1 MTDWSAARLMSRT
14 AHISLFIGYVIVAA
28 IVGLTFPGG
37 VLNVEA
43 NGAWLLA
50 GLVFLVGLSLHEIIT
65 RRQNEM
71 TALRRLLVLRRAYDG
86 AHEEL
91 ERTRDE
97 VRRVYEALE
106 SVGQNAAEGC
116 RELKEVA
123 SEVKVL
129 HDLVEELY
137 STGNGMPDHA
147 LPPLPK
153 EVEIKDALDDTAV
166 FGSPT
171 TMAPVKLSETD
182 MLDIMRDALRQN
194 RVDLY
199 LQPIVSLPQRKHRY
213 FECFSA
219 VRNANGAVITPDRYI
234 EIAKKSGLIKA
245 IDNMLLF
252 RCIQLVKKIQKHD
265 YTTSF
270 FCNVSP
276 TTRADREFFQEF
288 REFLER
294 NEDLAPSIVFE
305 FSQADIAAHPE
316 EVIEDVERLKKMGYR
331 FCMDQIVDL
340 DFDAEALAEL
350 GFHFVKVEA
359 GTLLPAEGRD
369 TDEAADRV
377 KGLKR
382 RLDGAGV
389 DLIVEKIETEQM
401 LVELLDY
408 HIDFGQG
415 YLFGEPRLSQDP
427 PSARLTAG
435 ERP

>member
-1 MTDWSAARLMSRT
+1 MSRVT
-14 AHISLFIGYVIVAA
+14 HIIIFLGYVALAAVIGY
-28 IVGLTFPGG
+28 TFPGG
-37 VLNVEA
+37 VLNFEDNA
-43 NGAWLLA
+43 AWLLSA
-50 GLVFLVGLSLHEIIT
+50 VVFLGGLLGHETIA
-65 RRQNEM
+65 RRQNEA

-91 ERTRDE
+91 ERARDE
-97 VRRVYEALE
+97 MRRVYEAME
-106 SVGQNAAEGC
+106 SVGQDAAEGG
-116 RELKEVA
+116 RELEEVA
-123 SEVKVL
+123 SEVRVL
-129 HDLVEELY
+129 HALVEELY
-137 STGNGMPDHA
+137 STSSGKTDHA

-153 EVEIKDALDDTAV
+153 EIKLEKALDDQVV

-171 TMAPVKLSETD
+171 TMAPVRLSESD

-213 FECFSA
+213 FECFSS
-219 VRNANGAVITPDRYI
+219 VRNAQGAVITPDRYI

-252 RCIQLVKKIQKHD
+252 RCIQLVKKIQKHE
-265 YTTSF
+265 YATSF

-288 REFLER
+288 REYLER
-294 NEDLAPSIVFE
+294 NEDLAPSIIFE

-316 EVIEDVERLKKMGYR
+316 EVIEDVERLSKRGYR

-350 GFHFVKVEA
+350 GFHFVKVGA
-359 GTLLPAEGRD
+359 GKLLPKSDQNESQS
-369 TDEAADRV
+369 ADRIQA
-377 KGLKR
+377 LKR
-382 RLDGAGV
+382 RLDGAGI

-408 HIDFGQG
+408 NIDFGQG

-427 PSARLTAG
+427 PSTPLTAG

>member
-1 MTDWSAARLMSRT
+1 MSRVT
-14 AHISLFIGYVIVAA
+14 HIIVFIGYAVLAAVI
-28 IVGLTFPGG
+28 GYTFPGG
-37 VLNVEA
+37 VLNFEDNA
-43 NGAWLLA
+43 AWLLSA
-50 GLVFLVGLSLHEIIT
+50 VVFLGGLLGHETIA
-65 RRQNEM
+65 RRQNEA

-91 ERTRDE
+91 ERARDE
-97 VRRVYEALE
+97 MRRVYEAME
-106 SVGQNAAEGC
+106 SVGQDAAEGG
-116 RELKEVA
+116 RELEEVA
-123 SEVKVL
+123 SEVRVL
-129 HDLVEELY
+129 HALVEELY
-137 STGNGMPDHA
+137 STSGGKPDHA

-153 EVEIKDALDDTAV
+153 EIKLEKALDDQVV

-171 TMAPVKLSETD
+171 TMAPVRLSESD

-199 LQPIVSLPQRKHRY
+199 LQPIVRLPQRKHRY
-213 FECFSA
+213 FECFSS
-219 VRNANGAVITPDRYI
+219 VRNAQGAVITPDRYI

-252 RCIQLVKKIQKHD
+252 RCIQLVKKIQKHE
-265 YTTSF
+265 YATSF

-288 REFLER
+288 REYLER
-294 NEDLAPSIVFE
+294 NEDLAPSIIFE

-316 EVIEDVERLKKMGYR
+316 EVIEDVERLSKRGYR

-350 GFHFVKVEA
+350 GFHFVKVGA
-359 GTLLPAEGRD
+359 GKLLPKSDQNESQS
-369 TDEAADRV
+369 ADRIQA
-377 KGLKR
+377 LKR
-382 RLDGAGV
+382 RLDGAGI

-408 HIDFGQG
+408 NIDFGQG

-427 PSARLTAG
+427 PSTPLTAG

>member
-1 MTDWSAARLMSRT
+1 M
-14 AHISLFIGYVIVAA
+14 
-28 IVGLTFPGG
+28 
-37 VLNVEA
+37 
-43 NGAWLLA
+43 
-50 GLVFLVGLSLHEIIT
+50 
-65 RRQNEM
+65 
-71 TALRRLLVLRRAYDG
+71 
-86 AHEEL
+86 
-91 ERTRDE
+91 
-97 VRRVYEALE
+97 
-106 SVGQNAAEGC
+106 
-116 RELKEVA
+116 KEVA

-153 EVEIKDALDDTAV
+153 EVEIEDALDDTAV

-252 RCIQLVKKIQKHD
+252 RCIQLVKKIQN
-265 YTTSF
+265 T
-270 FCNVSP
+270 
-276 TTRADREFFQEF
+276 TTRPASSATFHRQRGPTANSF
-288 REFLER
+288 RSSE
-294 NEDLAPSIVFE
+294 S
-305 FSQADIAAHPE
+305 FSSATKIWLPVSYSNSA
-316 EVIEDVERLKKMGYR
+316 RLTLPRIRRKSSRTSSVLNKMGYR

-359 GTLLPAEGRD
+359 GNALAGGR
-369 TDEAADRV
+369 ARHRRSRRPR

-382 RLDGAGV
+382 RLDAPV
-389 DLIVEKIETEQM
+389 ST
-401 LVELLDY
+401 
-408 HIDFGQG
+408 
-415 YLFGEPRLSQDP
+415 
-427 PSARLTAG
+427 
-435 ERP
+435 

>member
-1 MTDWSAARLMSRT
+1 MFKVT
-14 AHISLFIGYVIVAA
+14 HIIAFVGYALLAVVIGY
-28 IVGLTFPGG
+28 TFPGG
-37 VLNVEA
+37 VLNFEDNA
-43 NGAWLLA
+43 AWLVAAIILLSGLLA
-50 GLVFLVGLSLHEIIT
+50 HEAVA
-65 RRQNEM
+65 RRQND
-71 TALRRLLVLRRAYDG
+71 TKWLHRLLVLRRAYDG
-86 AHEEL
+86 AHDEL

-97 VRRVYEALE
+97 VRRVYEAME
-106 SVGQNAAEGC
+106 SVGRDAAEGG
-116 RELKEVA
+116 RELEEVA
-123 SEVKVL
+123 SEVRVL
-129 HDLVEELY
+129 HALVEELY
-137 STGNGMPDHA
+137 STGGGRHDHT

-153 EVEIKDALDDTAV
+153 DAVTKEALDEQEV

-171 TMAPVKLSETD
+171 TMAPVRLSENE

-213 FECFSA
+213 FECLSA
-219 VRNANGAVITPDRYI
+219 VRNAQGAVITPDRYI

-265 YTTSF
+265 YATSF

-294 NEDLAPSIVFE
+294 NEEMAPNIVFE

-316 EVIEDVERLKKMGYR
+316 EVIEDVQRLSEVGYR

-359 GTLLPAEGRD
+359 RTLLPEERIGEGALS
-369 TDEAADRV
+369 EHV
-377 KGLKR
+377 IGLKH
-382 RLDGAGV
+382 RLDSAGI
-389 DLIVEKIETEQM
+389 DLIVEKIETEQI
-401 LVELLDY
+401 LLELLDY
-408 HIDFGQG
+408 NIDFGQG
-415 YLFGEPRLSQDP
+415 YLFGEPRKSQEP
-427 PSARLTAG
+427 PDTPLTAG

>member
-1 MTDWSAARLMSRT
+1 MSRT
-14 AHISLFIGYVIVAA
+14 AHFFAFVGYALVAA
-28 IVGLTFPGG
+28 IVGYTFPGG
-37 VLNVEA
+37 VLNIEDNA
-43 NGAWLLA
+43 AWLLGAIVLLA
-50 GLVFLVGLSLHEIIT
+50 GMLLHEVMA
-65 RRQNEM
+65 RRHNENV
-71 TALRRLLVLRRAYDG
+71 ALRRLLVLRRAYDG

-97 VRRVYEALE
+97 VRRVYEAME
-106 SVGQNAAEGC
+106 NVGQDAAEGG
-116 RELKEVA
+116 RELQEVA
-123 SEVKVL
+123 SEVRVL
-129 HDLVEELY
+129 HALVEELY
-137 STGNGMPDHA
+137 STGSGRPDHA

-153 EVEIKDALDDTAV
+153 EAKIEKAIDDQEV

-171 TMAPVKLSETD
+171 TMAPVKLSEND

-219 VRNANGAVITPDRYI
+219 VRNAHGAVITPDRYI

-265 YTTSF
+265 YATSF

-294 NEDLAPSIVFE
+294 NEEMAPSIVFE

-316 EVIEDVERLKKMGYR
+316 EVIEDVERLSTVGYR

-359 GTLLPAEGRD
+359 GTLLPDRGGDNPSVAENI
-369 TDEAADRV
+369 AA
-377 KGLKR
+377 LKR
-382 RLDGAGV
+382 RLDSAGI

-401 LVELLDY
+401 LIELLDY
-408 HIDFGQG
+408 NIDFGQG
-415 YLFGEPRLSQDP
+415 YLFGEPRLSHDP
-427 PSARLTAG
+427 PNTPLVAG
-435 ERP
+435 ERL

>member
-1 MTDWSAARLMSRT
+1 MSKVT
-14 AHISLFIGYVIVAA
+14 HIIAFAGYALLAVV
-28 IVGLTFPGG
+28 VGYTFPGG
-37 VLNVEA
+37 VLNFEDNA
-43 NGAWLLA
+43 AWLVAAIILLSGLLA
-50 GLVFLVGLSLHEIIT
+50 HEAVA
-65 RRQNEM
+65 RRQND
-71 TALRRLLVLRRAYDG
+71 TKWLHRLLVLRRAYDG

-97 VRRVYEALE
+97 VRRVYEAME
-106 SVGQNAAEGC
+106 SVGRDAAEGG
-116 RELKEVA
+116 RELEEVA
-123 SEVKVL
+123 SEVRVL
-129 HDLVEELY
+129 HALVEELY
-137 STGNGMPDHA
+137 STGGGRPDHT

-153 EVEIKDALDDTAV
+153 DAVTKEVLDDQEV

-171 TMAPVKLSETD
+171 TMAPVRLSEND

-219 VRNANGAVITPDRYI
+219 VRNAQGAVITPDRYI

-265 YTTSF
+265 YATSF

-276 TTRADREFFQEF
+276 TTRTDREFFQEF

-294 NEDLAPSIVFE
+294 NEEMAPNIVFE

-316 EVIEDVERLKKMGYR
+316 EVIEDVQRLSEVGYR

-359 GTLLPAEGRD
+359 RTFLPEESIGEDALSE
-369 TDEAADRV
+369 RV
-377 KGLKR
+377 IGLKR
-382 RLDGAGV
+382 RLDSAGI

-401 LVELLDY
+401 LLELLDY
-408 HIDFGQG
+408 NIDFGQG
-415 YLFGEPRLSQDP
+415 YLFGEPRKSQEP
-427 PSARLTAG
+427 PDTPLTAG
-435 ERP
+435 DRP

>member
-1 MTDWSAARLMSRT
+1 MSKVTHIIAFLGYAVLAAVV
-14 AHISLFIGYVIVAA
+14 GY
-28 IVGLTFPGG
+28 TFPGG
-37 VLNVEA
+37 VLNFEDNA
-43 NGAWLLA
+43 AWLVAAIILLSGLLA
-50 GLVFLVGLSLHEIIT
+50 HEAVA
-65 RRQNEM
+65 RRQND
-71 TALRRLLVLRRAYDG
+71 TKWLHRLLVLRRAYDG
-86 AHEEL
+86 AHDEL

-97 VRRVYEALE
+97 VRRVYEAME
-106 SVGQNAAEGC
+106 SVGRDAAEGG
-116 RELKEVA
+116 RELEEVA
-123 SEVKVL
+123 SEVRVL
-129 HDLVEELY
+129 HALVEELY
-137 STGNGMPDHA
+137 STGGGRPDHT

-153 EVEIKDALDDTAV
+153 DAVTKEAIDDQEV

-171 TMAPVKLSETD
+171 TMAPVRLSEND

-219 VRNANGAVITPDRYI
+219 VRNAQGAVITPDRYI

-252 RCIQLVKKIQKHD
+252 RCIQLVKKIQRHD
-265 YTTSF
+265 YATSF

-294 NEDLAPSIVFE
+294 NEEMAPNIVFE

-316 EVIEDVERLKKMGYR
+316 EVIEDVQRLSDVGYR

-359 GTLLPAEGRD
+359 NNLLPEGSSNED
-369 TDEAADRV
+369 VLSERV
-377 KGLKR
+377 IGLKR
-382 RLDGAGV
+382 RLDSAGI

-401 LVELLDY
+401 LLELLDY
-408 HIDFGQG
+408 NIDFGQG
-415 YLFGEPRLSQDP
+415 YLFGEPRKSQEP
-427 PSARLTAG
+427 PDTPLTAG
-435 ERP
+435 DRP

>member
-1 MTDWSAARLMSRT
+1 MSRVT
-14 AHISLFIGYVIVAA
+14 HIIVFIGYAVLAAVI
-28 IVGLTFPGG
+28 GYTFPGG
-37 VLNVEA
+37 VLNFEDNA
-43 NGAWLLA
+43 AWLLSA
-50 GLVFLVGLSLHEIIT
+50 VVFLGGLLGHETIA
-65 RRQNEM
+65 RRQNEA

-91 ERTRDE
+91 ERARDE
-97 VRRVYEALE
+97 MRRVYEAME
-106 SVGQNAAEGC
+106 SVGQDAAEGG
-116 RELKEVA
+116 RELEEVA
-123 SEVKVL
+123 SEVRVL
-129 HDLVEELY
+129 HALVEELY
-137 STGNGMPDHA
+137 STSGGKPDHA

-153 EVEIKDALDDTAV
+153 EIKLEKALDDQVV

-171 TMAPVKLSETD
+171 TMAPVRLSESD

-213 FECFSA
+213 FECFSS
-219 VRNANGAVITPDRYI
+219 VRNAQGAVITPDRYI

-252 RCIQLVKKIQKHD
+252 RCIQLVKKIQKHE
-265 YTTSF
+265 YATSF

-288 REFLER
+288 REYLER
-294 NEDLAPSIVFE
+294 NEDLAPSIIFE

-316 EVIEDVERLKKMGYR
+316 EVIEDVERLSKRGYR

-350 GFHFVKVEA
+350 GFHFVKVGA
-359 GTLLPAEGRD
+359 GKLLPKSDQNESQS
-369 TDEAADRV
+369 ADRIQA
-377 KGLKR
+377 LKR
-382 RLDGAGV
+382 RLDGAGI

-408 HIDFGQG
+408 NIDFGQG

-427 PSARLTAG
+427 PSTPLTAG

>member
-1 MTDWSAARLMSRT
+1 
-14 AHISLFIGYVIVAA
+14 
-28 IVGLTFPGG
+28 
-37 VLNVEA
+37 
-43 NGAWLLA
+43 
-50 GLVFLVGLSLHEIIT
+50 
-65 RRQNEM
+65 
-71 TALRRLLVLRRAYDG
+71 
-86 AHEEL
+86 L
-91 ERTRDE
+91 E
-97 VRRVYEALE
+97 
-106 SVGQNAAEGC
+106 
-116 RELKEVA
+116 EVA
-123 SEVKVL
+123 SEVRVL
-129 HDLVEELY
+129 HALVEELY
-137 STGNGMPDHA
+137 STSGGKPDHA

-153 EVEIKDALDDTAV
+153 EIKLEKALDDQAV

-171 TMAPVKLSETD
+171 TMAPVRLSESD

-213 FECFSA
+213 FECFSS
-219 VRNANGAVITPDRYI
+219 VRNAQGAVITPDRYI

-252 RCIQLVKKIQKHD
+252 RCIQLVKKIQKHE
-265 YTTSF
+265 YATSF

-288 REFLER
+288 REYLER
-294 NEDLAPSIVFE
+294 NEDLAPSIIFE

-316 EVIEDVERLKKMGYR
+316 EVIEDVERLSKRGYR
-331 FCMDQIVDL
+331 FCMDQIVDI

-350 GFHFVKVEA
+350 GFHFVKVGA
-359 GTLLPAEGRD
+359 GKLLPKSDQNESQS
-369 TDEAADRV
+369 ADRIQA
-377 KGLKR
+377 LKR
-382 RLDGAGV
+382 RLDGAGI

-408 HIDFGQG
+408 NIDFGQG

-427 PSARLTAG
+427 PSTPLTAG

>member
-1 MTDWSAARLMSRT
+1 MSRT
-14 AHISLFIGYVIVAA
+14 AHFFAFVGYALVAA
-28 IVGLTFPGG
+28 IVGYTFPGG
-37 VLNVEA
+37 VLNIEDNA
-43 NGAWLLA
+43 AWLLGAIVLLA
-50 GLVFLVGLSLHEIIT
+50 GMLLHEVMA
-65 RRQNEM
+65 RRHNENV
-71 TALRRLLVLRRAYDG
+71 ALRRLLVLRRAYDG

-97 VRRVYEALE
+97 VRRVYEAME
-106 SVGQNAAEGC
+106 NVGQDAAEGG
-116 RELKEVA
+116 RELQEVA
-123 SEVKVL
+123 SEVRVL
-129 HDLVEELY
+129 HALVEELY
-137 STGNGMPDHA
+137 STGSGRPDHA

-153 EVEIKDALDDTAV
+153 EAKIEKAIDDQEV

-171 TMAPVKLSETD
+171 TMAPVKLSEND

-219 VRNANGAVITPDRYI
+219 VRNAHGAVITPDRYI

-265 YTTSF
+265 YATSF

-294 NEDLAPSIVFE
+294 NEEMAPSIVFE

-316 EVIEDVERLKKMGYR
+316 EVIEDVERLSTVGYR

-359 GTLLPAEGRD
+359 GTLLPDRGGDNPGVAENI
-369 TDEAADRV
+369 AA
-377 KGLKR
+377 LKR
-382 RLDGAGV
+382 RLDSAGI

-401 LVELLDY
+401 LIELLDY
-408 HIDFGQG
+408 NIDFGQG
-415 YLFGEPRLSQDP
+415 YLFGEPRLSHDP
-427 PSARLTAG
+427 PNTPLVAG
-435 ERP
+435 ERL